1 MQRTVTQQFRLAN
14 RRDAIAT
21 TIGNSIVSFR
31 LFTYSLTV
39 SPIGETHA
47 AAIHSQRD
55 EIAIEYTWNF
65 FLLFFWTFR
74 RSKMTITLAS
84 RFEIQLANVGDR
96 RRGQRAGKGTP
107 GLPLFLFF
115 FFLFFFKLPAPSGQ
129 WTSNWQPPGPETRR
143 LSWLIDT
150 AIRLVYLCSLSR
162 LLSRAPSIYASGF
175 TSSGPRWP
183 IKICWQ
189 LHVV

>member
-115 FFLFFFKLPAPSGQ
+115 FFFSFSSCPLLRDSGHRTGSHPVQ
-129 WTSNWQPPGPETRR
+129 RPVVYPDWSIQPYV
-143 LSWLIDT
+143 SF
-150 AIRLVYLCSLSR
+150 
-162 LLSRAPSIYASGF
+162 IYAPCRVSF
-175 TSSGPRWP
+175 RVPPRSTP
-183 IKICWQ
+183 VG
-189 LHVV
+189 LHLLGLVGQ